1 MYSNESNW
9 YNFLIFYDSWWSIAT
24 LHSTF
29 HQFTIFFIE
38 KGPVHVFFSPLKKGQ
53 QQRRFD
59 NFSCCKRLFS
69 SSSHTLRSV
78 KLIKETPKRDHNQH
92 ACSRTSTMLI
102 THRLLTV
109 WFRNPGNKSPV
120 DMENRPSF
128 REFLDIPGGCCFF
141 CNKRLWHGAP
151 STGYDGQTVQRICW
165 IVFSLYQAACKA
177 QLLGLVNG
185 ASYAKNVE

>member
-1 MYSNESNW
+1 MIRDDLLRRYIPRFINSP
-9 YNFLIFYDSWWSIAT
+9 F
-24 LHSTF
+24 
-29 HQFTIFFIE
+29 FFIE

-141 CNKRLWHGAP
+141 FATN
-151 STGYDGQTVQRICW
+151 GYDTEHHLQGTTGKLCSESVG
-165 IVFSLYQAACKA
+165 LYSPYIK
-177 QLLGLVNG
+177 QL
-185 ASYAKNVE
+185 AKPNCSGW